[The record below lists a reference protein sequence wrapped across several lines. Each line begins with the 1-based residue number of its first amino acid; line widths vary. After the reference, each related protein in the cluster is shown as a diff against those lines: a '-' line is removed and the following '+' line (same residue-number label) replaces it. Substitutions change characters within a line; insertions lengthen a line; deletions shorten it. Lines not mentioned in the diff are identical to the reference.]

1 MQVHQMRAAEM
12 VGISVFT
19 YVFVML
25 PPVVAGFGQTRYS
38 GPLTQSEPRPVPLG
52 GAEGAPE

>member
-1 MQVHQMRAAEM
+1 MRAAET